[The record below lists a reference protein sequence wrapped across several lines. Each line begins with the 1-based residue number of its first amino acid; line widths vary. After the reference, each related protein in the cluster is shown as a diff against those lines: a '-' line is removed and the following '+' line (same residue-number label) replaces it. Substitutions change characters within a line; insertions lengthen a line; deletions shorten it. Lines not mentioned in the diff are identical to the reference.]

1 MDARACL
8 PRPPLSSYAR
18 EDARLTSNWQ
28 SGSGPLRLKKSTIS
42 NLFRYQP
49 RGAAARRLSL
59 GEFNHVLA
67 LDTRGR
73 TVEVEGLTTYE
84 TVVRYCLAHGFL
96 PLVAPELKHITVGGA
111 TVGIGIESTCYRYGF
126 VHDGL
131 READVLLP
139 GGTIVT
145 ARADNEHADLFA
157 ALPNSYGTLG
167 YILRAKIA
175 LHRARPVRAPAHAEI
190 RRRRPRYL
198 EAMRVATESPDLQF
212 VEGLFFEDGR
222 YFLMTGRFVDRV
234 PECDDIVRK
243 NVFYRLVETRRDIYL
258 DDLRLHLSLR
268 PRLVLERA
276 RDGRSSTCSAAT
288 RPSSGATRRSTR
300 STSRSRAKL
309 LGSLG
314 IRDDRM
320 EPLIQD
326 WEVPWRHGEELIR
339 FAIDNVDLAGRPWAA
354 VPIKAPR
361 QPTLY
366 PIKPNELYFNLGC
379 YCQVQRPAGMEPYHY
394 TKILDRKCFELG
406 GIKMLYS
413 SSFLSEAEFDRA
425 LQRRGVPHAQGE
437 VRRRPA
443 TRKRCTRKSRS
454 RRAERAGGAQGCY
467 GCGSTETSVL
477 TEFATKQ
484 PTCASW
490 CILARSSADT
500 VTPGGPHDLR
510 SQRDARDRELAF
522 RRSSRARRRLRRDRS
537 RATALRFAATAR
549 NVSM

>member
-1 MDARACL
+1 MSTATT
-8 PRPPLSSYAR
+8 PESYA
-18 EDARLTSNWQ
+18 EKAARLTSNWQ

-67 LDTRGR
+67 LDSAAG

-84 TVVRYCLAHGFL
+84 TVVRYCLARGFL

-175 LHRARPVRAPAHAEI
+175 LHRAGPYVHLHVQKFADVAG
-190 RRRRPRYL
+190 YL
-198 EAMRVATESPDLQF
+198 EAMRVATEAPDLQF

-258 DDLRLHLSLR
+258 KTFDYIFRYDPDWFWNVPETGVFDLFRRYAPEQWRNSAFYTKYVALKSRALGARRHSRRPHGAVDSGLGSAVAARRRADPLR
-268 PRLVLERA
+268 RRQRRSRRQAVGGRADQGTAATDPVPDPAERA
-276 RDGRSSTCSAAT
+276 VFQSRLLLPGAAA
-288 RPSSGATRRSTR
+288 RPAWSRTTTRRS
-300 STSRSRAKL
+300 SIASA
-309 LGSLG
+309 
-314 IRDDRM
+314 
-320 EPLIQD
+320 
-326 WEVPWRHGEELIR
+326 
-339 FAIDNVDLAGRPWAA
+339 
-354 VPIKAPR
+354 
-361 QPTLY
+361 
-366 PIKPNELYFNLGC
+366 
-379 YCQVQRPAGMEPYHY
+379 
-394 TKILDRKCFELG
+394 
-406 GIKMLYS
+406 S
-413 SSFLSEAEFDRA
+413 SSAASRCCI
-425 LQRRGVPHAQGE
+425 
-437 VRRRPA
+437 RRR
-443 TRKRCTRKSRS
+443 S
-454 RRAERAGGAQGCY
+454 
-467 GCGSTETSVL
+467 
-477 TEFATKQ
+477 
-484 PTCASW
+484 
-490 CILARSSADT
+490 
-500 VTPGGPHDLR
+500 
-510 SQRDARDRELAF
+510 
-522 RRSSRARRRLRRDRS
+522 
-537 RATALRFAATAR
+537 
-549 NVSM
+549 